1 MNEIIVSPCINICKT
16 DPISGYCYG
25 CGRTNK
31 EKIIWKNP
39 NTLNTWKKE
48 NLKMLKERLIGWQKD
63 AFEKSYVYKQE
74 TGISLIKKKL
84 MESKD
89 S

>member
-1 MNEIIVSPCINICKT
+1 MNEIIISPCINICKT

-31 EKIIWKNP
+31 EKMIWKNP
-39 NTLNTWKKE
+39 DTLNTWKKE
-48 NLKMLKERLIGWQKD
+48 NLKMLKERLLGWQKD
-63 AFEKSYVYKQE
+63 AFEKSYVCKQE
-74 TGISLIKKKL
+74 TGISLIKKKI